1 MKAAKFDYARVNS
14 IDEALTL
21 LDVNDINVKILAGS
35 QSLGPMLNL
44 RLARPQKLID
54 ISAASALR
62 TVEKQK
68 NSIRIG
74 AAVTHAE
81 IEDGTHDALRG
92 HMMHYVAGRIAYRA
106 VRNRGT
112 IGGSLAHADP
122 AADWVLVC
130 NVLDAQLEI
139 RAGKDARMVPAT
151 RYMQAAYTTDL
162 QPEEMIV
169 AVHVPM
175 MSSEA
180 RWGYYKFVRKVGEFA
195 EASCACYFDRAASVA
210 RIVIGALDGSP
221 QLLPDLS
228 VSAAQYGMAAVTPQ
242 AIDQA
247 IAPHIQ
253 NKDAA
258 ERIWFRTVV
267 ERSLRQA
274 LGEQGMTNE

>member
-1 MKAAKFDYARVNS
+1 MKAARFDYTRVEG

-21 LDVNDINVKILAGS
+21 LDVEDINVKILAGS

-54 ISAASALR
+54 ISTTAALR
-62 TVEKQK
+62 TVEQQQK
-68 NSIRIG
+68 RIRIA

-81 IEDGTHDALRG
+81 IEDGTYEPLRG
-92 HMMHYVAGRIAYRA
+92 HMMNYVAGRIAYRA

-122 AADWVLVC
+122 AADWVLTC

-139 RAGKDARMVPAT
+139 RGRKGQRMVPAT
-151 RYMQAAYTTDL
+151 QYMLAAYTTVL

-169 AVHVPM
+169 AVHVPV
-175 MSSEA
+175 SSPDV

-195 EASCACYFDRAASVA
+195 EASCACYFDRSNAVA
-210 RIVIGALDGSP
+210 RIVIGALDGAP

-228 VSAAQYGMAAVTPQ
+228 VSVARNGIDAVTPQ
-242 AIDQA
+242 AIEHA
-247 IAPHIQ
+247 IAPHMQ

-274 LGEQGMTNE
+274 LGEQGMTND